1 MKFLSQISLLFLDFR
16 VIVTPSVIYAK
27 IGQNVQFK
35 CTVEPLALL
44 ETISISWSKSSKNSP
59 NNILT
64 SMRTL
69 TVAQVKSID
78 AGEYVCTG
86 LTMFVYIFC
95 LLFLNYRC
103 LFTTGESGSVTSRA
117 FGNLTI
123 IKCDENEFTCTKD
136 GSCIDETKRCN
147 LFQDCP
153 NNEDE
158 LNCRK

>member
-1 MKFLSQISLLFLDFR
+1 M
-16 VIVTPSVIYAK
+16 TPSIIYAK

-44 ETISISWSKSSKNSP
+44 ETISISWSKSSKN

-69 TVAQVKSID
+69 TIADVKSND
-78 AGEYVCTG
+78 AGEYLCTG
-86 LTMFVYIFC
+86 STCTVCLYYFC
-95 LLFLNYRC
+95 LLFSNYKHV
-103 LFTTGESGSVTSRA
+103 FTNIGKSGSITSKA

-123 IKCDENEFTCTKD
+123 IKCAENEFTCSKD

>member
-1 MKFLSQISLLFLDFR
+1 MNYQYFVFLDFR
-16 VIVTPSVIYAK
+16 VIVTPAIIYAK

-44 ETISISWSKSSKNSP
+44 ETISISWSKSSKN
-59 NNILT
+59 NDILT

-69 TVAQVKSID
+69 TIADVKPND
-78 AGEYVCTG
+78 AGEYLCTG
-86 LTMFVYIFC
+86 STCTVCLYYFC
-95 LLFLNYRC
+95 LLFSIYKHLLTNI
-103 LFTTGESGSVTSRA
+103 GKSGSITSKA

-123 IKCDENEFTCTKD
+123 IKCAENEFTCAKD
-136 GSCIDETKRCN
+136 GSCIEETKRCN